1 MISENAS
8 SATSDQSIV
17 IPSVP
22 FRPYYQD
29 ALVTI
34 YNADCRQVLP
44 FLPRFDLLLTDPPYG
59 LGKKLTGG
67 QGEWGTHFEKSPE
80 WDHVLSPDLLVRQ
93 CVSIADKAIVWGG
106 NYYEL
111 PPTRCWL
118 SWDKMQ
124 EHTSGHFEMAWTNLD
139 KPTRTFRMSRVEAHS
154 NGKRH
159 PTEKPV
165 ELMKYCIELI
175 SSPGDTIFDPFMGS
189 GTTGVAAVQTGRN
202 FIGCELDPDYFAIAE
217 RRIKNA
223 QPPLFVDVPTRDSQ
237 PVQASF

>member
-1 MISENAS
+1 MDTLASRTSEHP
-8 SATSDQSIV
+8 IV
-17 IPSVP
+17 PLPAVP
-22 FRPYYQD
+22 FKPYYQSGGI
-29 ALVTI
+29 TI
-34 YNADCRQVLP
+34 YHADCRQVLP

-80 WDHVLSPDLLVRQ
+80 WDHVLSPDWLVLQ
-93 CVSIADKAIVWGG
+93 CVALADKAIVWGG

-111 PPTRCWL
+111 QPTRCWL

-159 PTEKPV
+159 PTEKPIG
-165 ELMKYCIELI
+165 LFKWCIGLA
-175 SSPGDTIFDPFMGS
+175 GDVQTIVDPFMGS
-189 GTTGVAAVQTGRN
+189 GTTLEAAKLEGRRCVGIEIN
-202 FIGCELDPDYFAIAE
+202 EAYCEAAAKRLS
-217 RRIKNA
+217 
-223 QPPLFVDVPTRDSQ
+223 QGTLF
-237 PVQASF
+237 

>member
-1 MISENAS
+1 MDITENAAS
-8 SATSDQSIV
+8 PASMHDIV

-22 FRPYYQD
+22 FRPYYED
-29 ALVTI
+29 ATVTI

-80 WDHVLSPDLLVRQ
+80 WDHVLSPDWLVRQ

-165 ELMKYCIELI
+165 GLFKWCIGLA
-175 SSPGDTIFDPFMGS
+175 GDEVKTVIDPFAGS
-189 GTTGVAAVQTGRN
+189 GTTGDAAKAEGRKATL
-202 FIGCELDPDYFAIAE
+202 IEISEDYCEKAADRL
-217 RRIKNA
+217 R
-223 QPPLFVDVPTRDSQ
+223 QGVLF
-237 PVQASF
+237 